1 MSMILINLILFNKTT
16 ALQALEVMEWT
27 SKATDIVECFEIWQ
41 NSHHNTVGQCIKTLC
56 PMLDQDISYM
66 GETD

>member
-27 SKATDIVECFEIWQ
+27 SKATDIVWVFSNLAEF
-41 NSHHNTVGQCIKTLC
+41 S
-56 PMLDQDISYM
+56 P
-66 GETD
+66 

>member
-27 SKATDIVECFEIWQ
+27 SKATDIVWVSWNLAEF
-41 NSHHNTVGQCIKTLC
+41 S
-56 PMLDQDISYM
+56 P
-66 GETD
+66 